1 MMWLNLKMVPIL
13 VLIVF
18 CSVEPRYL
26 EPTTEK
32 SDVSLVKYIVQS
44 DLSTNLV
51 LFKLLVSEK

>member
-1 MMWLNLKMVPIL
+1 MVPIL

-32 SDVSLVKYIVQS
+32 SDVSLAKYIVQS

-51 LFKLLVSEK
+51 LFELLMSEK